1 MTPKSPL
8 TIPVYSA
15 PDFPTL
21 SHVENTLADAL
32 AWAAWWNAERCYTMQ
47 VGKKIKVFIEAKESQ
62 GKKKA
67 NNVNQ

>member
-1 MTPKSPL
+1 MTPRPKPPL

-32 AWAAWWNAERCYTMQ
+32 VWAAWWGRDRCYTMQ
-47 VGKKIKVFIEAKESQ
+47 VGKKIKVFIEAKE
-62 GKKKA
+62 KVAARKH
-67 NNVNQ
+67 